1 MAQGQE
7 VGIPDPT
14 RRDPF
19 TGDQKATSIGR
30 RSPETEVI
38 YDRFVTGRAD
48 LDRQMDTLRPELA
61 EQARMAKALR
71 LSRAPSEIGDVARAI
86 GLSEMIDHVTI
97 TGEAAVYAYECEMA
111 TLLPR
116 EILPDDG
123 MDLLVHPTDVI
134 DELIAVLRRA
144 SRCAESME

>member
-1 MAQGQE
+1 
-7 VGIPDPT
+7 
-14 RRDPF
+14 
-19 TGDQKATSIGR
+19 
-30 RSPETEVI
+30 
-38 YDRFVTGRAD
+38 
-48 LDRQMDTLRPELA
+48 
-61 EQARMAKALR
+61 
-71 LSRAPSEIGDVARAI
+71 
-86 GLSEMIDHVTI
+86 MIDHVTI